1 MFVFDIYIFFSFLFN
16 PDDKEEGVL
25 GSLPLLSFKIGPVQA
40 LDNITRKFAFKVG
53 DLFAFLINVLNA
65 VGTRDGR
72 GDR

>member
-1 MFVFDIYIFFSFLFN
+1 
-16 PDDKEEGVL
+16 L